1 VGFPVVGF
9 PALAPL
15 PFSFGTV
22 FLARLTAL
30 SAVGFLVADVPDKF
44 NTLHGK
50 QKHGCAWC
58 SFSAFN

>member
-15 PFSFGTV
+15 PFSFETV

-30 SAVGFLVADVPDKF
+30 SAVGLLIADVPDKF

-50 QKHGCAWC
+50 QKHGCA
-58 SFSAFN
+58 